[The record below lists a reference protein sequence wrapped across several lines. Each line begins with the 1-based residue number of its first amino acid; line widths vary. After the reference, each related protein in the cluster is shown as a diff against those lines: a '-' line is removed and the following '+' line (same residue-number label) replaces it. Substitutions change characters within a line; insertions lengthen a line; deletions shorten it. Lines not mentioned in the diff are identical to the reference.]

1 MDTLDGVP
9 NLTIL
14 LARTV
19 QKVSSYHPHYFLTFC
34 QPFYVSSY
42 FVSFFDHAPPHP
54 FSCSS
59 LAHPMFRLSLSHP
72 LLPLLLYIFS
82 FLYAPLCANSSHLSP
97 SSHLSFLS
105 LTIPIPFSLSQIY
118 LFRSPSRL
126 PIHFSPSHLYPF
138 RPLSFLSALI
148 RCYSYPTCLSPL
160 YLPIYILPSYPS
172 LPLCFSLSYP
182 SLLFIS
188 SRSYP
193 LPWFLSPLY
202 FPFSSHLLLLF
213 PSYFCSP
220 SIILPP
226 LPFLCFS
233 PQVKS

>member
-59 LAHPMFRLSLSHP
+59 LAHPVFRLSLSHP
-72 LLPLLLYIFS
+72 LLFYIFS

-105 LTIPIPFSLSQIY
+105 LTIPITFSPSQIY

-126 PIHFSPSHLYPF
+126 PIHFSPSRLYSF
-138 RPLSFLSALI
+138 RPPSLLSALI

-160 YLPIYILPSYPS
+160 YFPIYILPSPPVFSFLPLPPFYLLSFLSSSLVPIPS
-172 LPLCFSLSYP
+172 LFPLF
-182 SLLFIS
+182 
-188 SRSYP
+188 
-193 LPWFLSPLY
+193 
-202 FPFSSHLLLLF
+202 SHLLLISF
-213 PSYFCSP
+213 YSCSS
-220 SIILPP
+220 SIILAP
-226 LPFLCFS
+226 LPFLSFS